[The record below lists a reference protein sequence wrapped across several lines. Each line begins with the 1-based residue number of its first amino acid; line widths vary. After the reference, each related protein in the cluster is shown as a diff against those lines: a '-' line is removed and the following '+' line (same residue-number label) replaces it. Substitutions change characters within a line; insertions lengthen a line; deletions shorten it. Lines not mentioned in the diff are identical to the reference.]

1 MRLQQRMKGT
11 DKPTMRPKT
20 EPVEERE
27 GNSRRGFLKGSV
39 GLVAGAAAAQWL
51 TGSAVAQQNAASTV
65 TLENLTNANGR
76 AILLKD
82 GIVLS
87 MDSQVGDF
95 EKANVLIQG
104 KKIVSVGPSIP
115 APPHTLVVNAAGM
128 IVMPGFI
135 DTHHHQFETPL
146 RSILSDGLLGTAG
159 DTVSSYQKTIIG
171 TFTPAY
177 LPEDARLGE
186 LVASLSQINAG
197 VTTTVDTSQVSLT
210 PEHTDACIAG
220 LKEAGRRVL
229 FAYSAGQGSQSQY
242 PQDIVRLRKQYFSS
256 DDQLLTLALGDATN
270 ADHWKLAR
278 SVGAPIVSHIVDM
291 SALEPMAKAGLM
303 GPDNEYIHCTRSGN
317 ETLWKAIADTGGK
330 VSIAPAIEMQ
340 MRHGMPPLQAAL
352 DHGIRPSLSV
362 DVECNMT
369 ADMFSIMRAA
379 YTLQRALVNQRALT
393 GEQNLP
399 PLVTCRAVIGFGTI
413 AGATVAHLD
422 SKIGTLTPGREADI
436 IMLATDRIN
445 TFPLNNVPGTVVTL
459 MDTSNV
465 ENVFVAGK
473 VLKWQ
478 GKLVDVDVHRLR
490 LQIEKSRDGLLART
504 SQNPNLFGT
513 CCAAG

>member
-1 MRLQQRMKGT
+1 
-11 DKPTMRPKT
+11 
-20 EPVEERE
+20 
-27 GNSRRGFLKGSV
+27 
-39 GLVAGAAAAQWL
+39 LVAGVAATQLLRNPA
-51 TGSAVAQQNAASTV
+51 GAQQPLNSAG
-65 TLENLTNANGR
+65 TLQSLMNSNGR

-87 MDSQVGDF
+87 LDPKVGDF
-95 EKANVLIQG
+95 EKGDILIQG
-104 KKIVSVGPSIP
+104 KKIASVGTNVD
-115 APPHTLVVNAAGM
+115 APKSAIVVNAAGM
-128 IVMPGFI
+128 ILMPGFV

-146 RSILSDGLLGTAG
+146 RSILSDGLLGTPG
-159 DTVSSYQKTIIG
+159 DSASSYLKTILG

-186 LVASLSQINAG
+186 LVASLSQMNAG

-210 PEHTDACIAG
+210 PEHTDACISG
-220 LKEAGRRVL
+220 LKESGRRVV
-229 FAYSAGQGSQSQY
+229 FAYSAGQGDKSQY

-256 DDQLLTLALGDATN
+256 DDQLWTLALGDATN

-291 SALEPMAKAGLM
+291 SALEPMAKSGIM

-317 ETLWKAIADTGGK
+317 EFLWKAIADTGGK

-340 MRHGMPPLQAAL
+340 MRHGMPPLQEAL

-379 YTLQRALVNQRALT
+379 YTLQRALINQRALA

-399 PLVTCRAVIGFGTI
+399 ALLTCRDVIELGTV
-413 AGATVAHLD
+413 AGARVAHLD
-422 SKIGTLTPGREADI
+422 SRIGTLSPGKEADI
-436 IMLATDRIN
+436 IMLATNRIN

-473 VLKWQ
+473 VMKWE
-478 GKLVDVDVHRLR
+478 GKLVGVDLGRLQ

-504 SQNPNLFGT
+504 NQTRNFFGT
-513 CCAAG
+513 CCQAG